1 MQAWPHV
8 YDPLGSLWL
17 SSLIAAIPIM
27 FFFLDLSPPRLRSN
41 DSGTLAVAQELLSSK
56 PDLKS

>member
-17 SSLIAAIPIM
+17 SSLIATIPIM
-27 FFFLDLSPPRLRSN
+27 FFLLDLAPQRLRSN
-41 DSGTLAVAQELLSSK
+41 DSGTLTVAPGFLS
-56 PDLKS
+56 LKYALKK

>member
-41 DSGTLAVAQELLSSK
+41 DLSTLTVAPGLLSSK
-56 PDLKS
+56 PALKS

>member
-17 SSLIAAIPIM
+17 SSLIAAIPIS
-27 FFFLDLSPPRLRSN
+27 FCFLALAHLRTRWK
-41 DSGTLAVAQELLSSK
+41 DAGTLTVAPGVLSLK
-56 PDLKS
+56 HALKS